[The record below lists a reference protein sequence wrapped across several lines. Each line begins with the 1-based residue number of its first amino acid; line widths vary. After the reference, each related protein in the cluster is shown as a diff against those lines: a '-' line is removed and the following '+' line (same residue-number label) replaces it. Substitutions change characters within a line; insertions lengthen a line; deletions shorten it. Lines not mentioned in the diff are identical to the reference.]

1 MAADLTNGAVWN
13 LVQSEGTSAN
23 PGFPASV
30 VQVLRV
36 IKVNGSSN
44 NNQDR
49 YRVILSDG
57 QNFVQGMLATQL
69 NHLVTNN
76 QIVDYALIRVND
88 YMNNLVQNKNV
99 IILLA
104 VDVVNAQYGQK
115 IGNPSDIEAD
125 PSAKAGA
132 GAGPGGAQPLYNT
145 TNAAGG
151 QQQNAYVKPEPS
163 SSGGMGMAG
172 GNPYGGGGMNRGG
185 GAGSGG
191 SAPIVRNTTSSGQN
205 IIPIAQLNLYMNR
218 WAIRARV
225 TSKTDIK
232 HWSNARG
239 EGSLFSVELLDS
251 SGTDIRATFFKEGVD
266 KFYNMIETD
275 KVYTF
280 SGGRLKVA
288 NMQYNT
294 CKSQCEINF
303 DQNSEIH
310 LDNDTGDNQQQL
322 YDFVK
327 IADLESIEP
336 NSYVDVIGV
345 VKVVGDVATIISKKS
360 GNELL
365 KCELTLAD
373 DSGAE
378 VSCTIWGE
386 RATRAAQDYA
396 NQPII
401 AMRRCRVGDYGGR
414 SLSAGQ
420 AISVMPRIPD
430 TQRLQNWWQSGGS
443 TTAARTL
450 TSGGGGG
457 STRVPTFEERKTIS
471 AIKAEHLGMNPDK
484 PDWISFKGRFNFLK
498 KDKEGGAWYP
508 ACANSGEPCKNR
520 YKVTQTADGN
530 WHCERC
536 QQVNPTC
543 VRRFIFSATVADD
556 TCTTWASLFDEQAV
570 QLLGVTADDLYRDC
584 FEQNQDE
591 ERYNGT
597 FDVNNFKEY
606 IFTCKV
612 KQEFVNDEA
621 RVKTSIHRMF
631 PVDYVEESRK
641 LLEQLAV
648 M

>member
-1 MAADLTNGAVWN
+1 MATDLTSGAVRA

-23 PGFPASV
+23 PGFPSSV
-30 VQVLRV
+30 VQILKV
-36 IKVNGSSN
+36 IKVGGNQG
-44 NNQDR
+44 QDR

-69 NHLVTNN
+69 NQLVASG
-76 QIVDYALIRVND
+76 QIADNALIRVND

-104 VDVVNAQYGQK
+104 VEVVNSQYGQK

-132 GAGPGGAQPLYNT
+132 GAGAGGAQPLYNT
-145 TNAAGG
+145 TNAAVG

-163 SSGGMGMAG
+163 S
-172 GNPYGGGGMNRGG
+172 NPYGGANMNRGG
-185 GAGSGG
+185 GGG

-225 TSKTDIK
+225 TSKSDVK

-266 KFYNMIETD
+266 KFYSMIETD

-303 DQNSEIH
+303 DQNAEIH
-310 LDNDTGDNQQQL
+310 LDNDTGDIQQQL
-322 YDFVK
+322 FDFVK
-327 IADLESIEP
+327 IADLEAVEP
-336 NSYVDVIGV
+336 NSFVDVIGV
-345 VKVVGDVATIISKKS
+345 VKFVGEAATIISKKS

-378 VSCTIWGE
+378 VSCTIWGD
-386 RATRAAQDYA
+386 RATRAAQEYA
-396 NQPII
+396 NQPVI

-420 AISVMPRIPD
+420 AISVNPRIPD
-430 TQRLQNWWQSGGS
+430 TQRLQSWWQSGGS
-443 TTAARTL
+443 TTAVRAL
-450 TSGGGGG
+450 TSSGGGGG
-457 STRVPTFEERKTIS
+457 SGRVPTFEERKTIS
-471 AIKAEHLGMNPDK
+471 AIKSEHLGMTNPDK

-498 KDKEGGAWYP
+498 KDKEGGAWYT
-508 ACANSGEPCKNR
+508 ACPNSEEPCKNR
-520 YKVTQTADGN
+520 YKVTQTADGS

-536 QQVNPTC
+536 QQMYPTC
-543 VRRFIFSATVADD
+543 VRRYIFSATVADD
-556 TCTTWASLFDEQAV
+556 TSTTWASLFNEQAE
-570 QLLGVTADDLYRDC
+570 QLLGVAADDLHRDLD
-584 FEQNQDE
+584 QNQDE
-591 ERYNGT
+591 EKYNGT
-597 FDVNNFKEY
+597 FEANNFKEF

-621 RVKTSIHRMF
+621 RVKTSIVRMH
-631 PVDYVEESRK
+631 PVNYVEESRK

>member
-1 MAADLTNGAVWN
+1 MATDLTSGAVRT

-23 PGFPASV
+23 PGFPSSV
-30 VQVLRV
+30 VQILKV
-36 IKVNGSSN
+36 IKVGGNQG
-44 NNQDR
+44 QDR

-69 NHLVTNN
+69 NQLVASG
-76 QIVDYALIRVND
+76 QIADNALIRVND

-104 VDVVNAQYGQK
+104 VEVVNSQYGQK

-132 GAGPGGAQPLYNT
+132 GAGAGGAQPLYNT
-145 TNAAGG
+145 TNAAVG

-163 SSGGMGMAG
+163 S
-172 GNPYGGGGMNRGG
+172 NPYGGGNMNRGG
-185 GAGSGG
+185 GG
-191 SAPIVRNTTSSGQN
+191 SAPIVRSTTSSGQN

-225 TSKTDIK
+225 TSKSDVK

-266 KFYNMIETD
+266 KFYSMIETD

-303 DQNSEIH
+303 DQNAEIH
-310 LDNDTGDNQQQL
+310 LDNDTGDIQQQL
-322 YDFVK
+322 FDFVK
-327 IADLESIEP
+327 ISDLEAVEP
-336 NSYVDVIGV
+336 NSFVDVIGV
-345 VKVVGDVATIISKKS
+345 VKFVGDAATIISKKS

-378 VSCTIWGE
+378 VSCTIWDD

-396 NQPII
+396 NQPVI

-420 AISVMPRIPD
+420 AISVNPRIPD
-430 TQRLQNWWQSGGS
+430 TQRLQTWWQSGGS
-443 TTAARTL
+443 TTAVRAL
-450 TSGGGGG
+450 TSSGGGGG
-457 STRVPTFEERKTIS
+457 SGRVPTFEERKTIS
-471 AIKAEHLGMNPDK
+471 AIKSEHLGMTNPDK

-498 KDKEGGAWYP
+498 KDKEGGAWYT
-508 ACANSGEPCKNR
+508 ACANSEEPCKNR

-536 QQVNPTC
+536 QQSNPTC
-543 VRRFIFSATVADD
+543 VRKYIFSATVADD
-556 TCTTWASLFDEQAV
+556 TCTTWASLFNEQAE
-570 QLLGVTADDLYRDC
+570 QLLGVSADELYRDC
-584 FEQNQDE
+584 WEQNVDE
-591 ERYNGT
+591 EKYNGT
-597 FDVNNFKEY
+597 FETNNFREF

-621 RVKTSIHRMF
+621 RVKTSIVRMH
-631 PVDYVEESRK
+631 PVNYVEESRK